1 MANKIEKLPLSPQQI
16 QYLSEFIIAN
26 TRDLNRRY
34 QKVTDVNIEVEAMQ
48 ELCVAMMKALSNY
61 RNEKSR
67 VLTKLLSNFKTPE
80 KIAVFGSLF
89 K

>member
-1 MANKIEKLPLSPQQI
+1 
-16 QYLSEFIIAN
+16 
-26 TRDLNRRY
+26 
-34 QKVTDVNIEVEAMQ
+34 MQ